1 MGGYGGNLTDFGQTG
16 SMVLKNLEA
25 LYRSPKTQLE
35 QQTQDVNISSLTYA
49 QILALVPTNWH
60 DEESDYW
67 SENEGEH
74 FNCRDGQTNS
84 YVKRGTDEEVEE
96 VFDRQEL
103 TAIVWHIATDDNHIE
118 FLAGGK
124 IKAKGIDWFVL
135 KVIQQ
140 DSTGTYANRYNAMDT
155 SPSNKRLR
163 RIGVKTLVCVGG
175 LV

>member
-1 MGGYGGNLTDFGQTG
+1 MGYGGDLTDFGQTG

-35 QQTQDVNISSLTYA
+35 QKDQEVDISTSTYA
-49 QILALVPTNWH
+49 EILALVPKNWH
-60 DEESDYW
+60 DEKSDYW
-67 SENEGEH
+67 ADNEALP

-96 VFDRQEL
+96 VFDRQIAS
-103 TAIVWHIATDDNHIE
+103 TVVWHIATDDNHID

-124 IKAKGIDWFVL
+124 VQAKGVEWFVL

-155 SPSNKRLR
+155 SPDNKRLR

>member
-1 MGGYGGNLTDFGQTG
+1 MGYGGDLTDFGQTG
-16 SMVLKNLEA
+16 SMVLKNLQA
-25 LYRSPKTQLE
+25 TYRSPISQLE
-35 QQTQDVNISSLTYA
+35 QKDQDIDVSSLTYA
-49 QILALVPTNWH
+49 QLLALVPTNWH

-67 SENEGEH
+67 SEDELEH

-84 YVKRGTDEEVEE
+84 YVKRGTDEELEE
-96 VFDRQEL
+96 VFDRQE
-103 TAIVWHIATDDNHIE
+103 ASVIVWHIATDDNHIE

-124 IKAKGIDWFVL
+124 VRAKGIEWFVL

-140 DSTGTYANRYNAMDT
+140 DSTGTYANRYNSMDT
-155 SPSNKRLR
+155 SPDNLRLR

>member
-1 MGGYGGNLTDFGQTG
+1 MGYGGDLTDFGQTG

-35 QQTQDVNISSLTYA
+35 QQEQDIDISTSTYA
-49 QILALVPTNWH
+49 EILALVPTNWH

-67 SENEGEH
+67 SDNEAEP

-84 YVKRGTDEEVEE
+84 YVKRGTDEELEE
-96 VFDRQEL
+96 VFDRQEAS
-103 TAIVWHIATDDNHIE
+103 AIVWHIATDDNHIE

-124 IKAKGIDWFVL
+124 VQAKGIEWFVL

-155 SPSNKRLR
+155 SPDNKRLR

>member
-1 MGGYGGNLTDFGQTG
+1 MGSFGGDLTNYGQTG
-16 SMVLKNLEA
+16 SMVLKNLQA
-25 LYRSPKTQLE
+25 TYKHPKTQLE
-35 QQTQDVNISSLTYA
+35 QQTQETDISTLTYL

-67 SENEGEH
+67 DNAEAIH

-96 VFDRQEL
+96 IFDRQE
-103 TAIVWHIATDDNHIE
+103 ASVVVWHIATDDNHIE
-118 FLAGGK
+118 FSAGGK
-124 IKAKGIDWFVL
+124 VKAKGIEWFIL

-155 SPSNKRLR
+155 SPNNKRLR
-163 RIGVKTLVCVGG
+163 RIGVKTLICVGG

>member
-1 MGGYGGNLTDFGQTG
+1 MGGFGGDLTNFGQTG
-16 SMVLKNLEA
+16 SMVLKNIEA
-25 LYRSPKTQLE
+25 IYKSPKTQLE
-35 QQTQDVNISSLTYA
+35 QKTQEIDISSLTYA
-49 QILALVPTNWH
+49 EILALVPQNWH

-67 SENEGEH
+67 TENEGLN

-96 VFDRQEL
+96 IFDRQE
-103 TAIVWHIATDDNHIE
+103 ASVIVWHIATDDNHIE

-124 IKAKGIDWFVL
+124 VKAKGVEWFVL

-155 SPSNKRLR
+155 SPDNIRLR
-163 RIGVKTLVCVGG
+163 RIGVKTLICVGG